1 MHFYLVN
8 AAWLLNSSPHRRW
21 HMLCCKCLKSGLP
34 VHSCHLRINYPWL
47 GLIMRISN
55 LLVPVSFIISSSTAS
70 THTQEPP
77 GIFTSE
83 HMFVSRTHSA
93 NGEVHSEEHVNEK
106 IVKGSHKTEKERSV
120 KDGVGEERI
129 VTCNGDEC
137 HQEVKKINIP
147 TQHVISGRTE
157 VPQLLHPQYV

>member
-1 MHFYLVN
+1 
-8 AAWLLNSSPHRRW
+8 
-21 HMLCCKCLKSGLP
+21 
-34 VHSCHLRINYPWL
+34 
-47 GLIMRISN
+47 MRISN

-77 GIFTSE
+77 YIFTSE

-129 VTCNGDEC
+129 VTCNGQEC
-137 HQEVKKINIP
+137 HQEVKKIHIP
-147 TQHVISGRTE
+147 TQHGISGGTE